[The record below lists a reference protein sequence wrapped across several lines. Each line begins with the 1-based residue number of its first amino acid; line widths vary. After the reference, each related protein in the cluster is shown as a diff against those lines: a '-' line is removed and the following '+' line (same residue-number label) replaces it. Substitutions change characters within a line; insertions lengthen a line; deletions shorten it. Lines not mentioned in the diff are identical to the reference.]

1 MKLLTLV
8 RHAKSS
14 WQAQGVS
21 DHERTL
27 NPRGLN
33 DAPLMAK
40 RIEQRVALPDRILCS
55 SARRTLQ
62 TCDIFNSSW
71 LQPQADVAIDDALYL
86 SSTGTL
92 QGAIESTDIEVE
104 HLMVIAHNPGL
115 EQLGML
121 LHPNSPK
128 SLPTCAVLHFEI
140 DQNSFSL
147 ENLQR
152 IQLRWYDYPKN
163 PN

>member
-14 WQAQGVS
+14 WQDQHLS

-40 RIEQRVALPDRILCS
+40 RIADRVVLPDHILCS
-55 SARRTLQ
+55 SATRTQQ
-62 TCDIFNSSW
+62 TCEIFNSTWQQQS
-71 LQPQADVAIDDALYL
+71 ASVAFEDALYL

-92 QGAIESTDIEVE
+92 QSLIENTDAGVE

-121 LHPNSPK
+121 LHPSAPK
-128 SLPTCAVLHFEI
+128 RLPTCAVLHFEL
-140 DQNSFSL
+140 DQTDFSL
-147 ENLQR
+147 ENLQQ
-152 IQLRWYDYPKN
+152 IQLSWYDCPKN